1 MSYCSY
7 PSNSNQNIQTP
18 YEKRLFSNVNG
29 GAPLSCPRWEATG
42 EYHSNSIFDPSTNTW
57 KNADEEIVVKY
68 SYYLVKGSKFKN
80 NDSNEV
86 STLHEDVGIKVNG
99 RMKVKYGDSYMIIG
113 LNTKDNVEVTSPI
126 ISVGGFGV
134 KTNGTY
140 SITLVEEAKVRVSK
154 NEKVVLFG
162 PSLEAPAS
170 NERCSSLRG
179 PLNGETQTY
188 LNINL
193 NEELVGT
200 YVSSLPLE
208 ENKKEVKQV
217 EIQPSLLGKPSS
229 LYCPNN
235 LFPKESVSIWPIN
248 NLYSKRQELIKSFES
263 ILDLIDNVESKVK
276 NVEYKVNSNN
286 TNSVVIEFK
295 NNIDKMLDKKL
306 QERELDDVKN
316 KLKTLESLEEKVK
329 NLEKQESA
337 PAGSVDENK
346 ESAPAGSVEVNS
358 VNVEEKEGMEY
369 LSAEELREKIKETEP
384 LANAPVKILL
394 SKELLAKLQS

>member
-7 PSNSNQNIQTP
+7 PSNSNQNVQTP

-42 EYHSNSIFDPSTNTW
+42 EYHANSVFDPSTNTW
-57 KNADEEIVVKY
+57 KNAEEEIVVKY

-99 RMKVKYGDSYMIIG
+99 RMKVKYGDSNMIIG

-162 PSLEAPAS
+162 PM
-170 NERCSSLRG
+170 
-179 PLNGETQTY
+179 NGETQTY
-188 LNINL
+188 LNMSL

-200 YVSSLPLE
+200 YVSNLPVE
-208 ENKKEVKQV
+208 EKKKEEVKPV
-217 EIQPSLLGKPSS
+217 ENVSHAPCPCDLL
-229 LYCPNN
+229 
-235 LFPKESVSIWPIN
+235 PKVGVSMWPIN
-248 NLYSKRQELIKSFES
+248 KPTLNNFYGKRQELIKSFES

-276 NVEYKVNSNN
+276 NVEYKVNSNT
-286 TNSVVIEFK
+286 TNSVVEMK

-329 NLEKQESA
+329 NLEKQENE
-337 PAGSVDENK
+337 PNK
-346 ESAPAGSVEVNS
+346 ESNPSGSNLDNKESTTDGND
-358 VNVEEKEGMEY
+358 VEEKESMEY
-369 LSAEELREKIKETEP
+369 LSAEQLREKIKETEP
-384 LANAPVKILL
+384 LANGPVKILL
-394 SKELLAKLQS
+394 TKELLAKLQS

>member
-7 PSNSNQNIQTP
+7 PSNSNQNVQTP

-42 EYHSNSIFDPSTNTW
+42 EYHAKSVFDPSTNTW
-57 KNADEEIVVKY
+57 KNADEEVVVKY

-99 RMKVKYGDSYMIIG
+99 RIKVKYGDSYMIIG
-113 LNTKDNVEVTSPI
+113 LNTKDSVEVTSPI

-154 NEKVVLFG
+154 NEKVILFG
-162 PSLEAPAS
+162 PI
-170 NERCSSLRG
+170 
-179 PLNGETQTY
+179 NGETQIY
-188 LNINL
+188 LNISL
-193 NEELVGT
+193 NDDMVGT

-208 ENKKEVKQV
+208 EKKKEVKQV

-229 LYCPNN
+229 LYCPND
-235 LFPKESVSIWPIN
+235 LFPKEGVSIWPIN
-248 NLYSKRQELIKSFES
+248 NLYGKRQELIKSFES
-263 ILDLIDNVESKVK
+263 ILDLIDNVESKIK

-286 TNSVVIEFK
+286 TNSVVVEFK

-329 NLEKQESA
+329 NLEKQEIEPSKECTPTGSA
-337 PAGSVDENK
+337 VENK
-346 ESAPAGSVEVNS
+346 ESVPAGSDV
-358 VNVEEKEGMEY
+358 EKESMEY

-384 LANAPVKILL
+384 LVNAPVKILL